1 VRILSSSAD
10 FVSQCPLIISFA
22 HHRVSVPPSGWVSA
36 AHRQGVKI
44 LGTLYDQPPRLFFLL
59 RIVLLARIFESSD
72 DLLQLITGP
81 LPQAQDVSI
90 KSPQPS
96 GSIALSSHYACLLA
110 ELAYQRGFDGYLLN
124 FESYLSPGIEKAQ
137 SRALASWIT
146 ILQSKLQDRIG
157 AHAQAVWFDLFNLNT

>member
-1 VRILSSSAD
+1 MTPSLPILL
-10 FVSQCPLIISFA
+10 P
-22 HHRVSVPPSGWVSA
+22 
-36 AHRQGVKI
+36 
-44 LGTLYDQPPRLFFLL
+44 L

-90 KSPQPS
+90 NSPQPS

-124 FESYLSPGIEKAQ
+124 FESSLSPGIQQAQ

-146 ILQSKLQDRIG
+146 ILQSKLQERIG
-157 AHAQAVWFDLFNLNT
+157 AHAQAVWFDIFNLNT